1 MSAIATSNHF
11 ELFDLPVRYG
21 LDAAAL
27 ESAYRR
33 VQSQVHPDRH
43 AHATDAEKRVA
54 MQWASR
60 ANEAYRTLRS
70 PLKRAAYLCELYG
83 VPLQAESNTAM
94 APAFLMQQMEWR
106 EALDAAGEAR
116 DAARLDRLEADVRE
130 AAAALEARIAHALD
144 DDADY
149 TGAAALVRQWMF
161 LDKFALE
168 LDAVREGWHA
178 D

>member
-11 ELFDLPVRYG
+11 ELFDLPVRYAV
-21 LDAAAL
+21 DSAL
-27 ESAYRR
+27 LETAYRR

-43 AHATDAEKRVA
+43 AHASDAEKRVA

-116 DAARLDRLEADVRE
+116 DEARLDRLEAEVRE
-130 AAAALEARIAHALD
+130 TAAALQGRVARALD

-149 TGAAALVRQWMF
+149 ASAAGLVRQWMF
-161 LDKFALE
+161 LDKFAQE
-168 LDAVREGWHA
+168 LDAVREAWHA